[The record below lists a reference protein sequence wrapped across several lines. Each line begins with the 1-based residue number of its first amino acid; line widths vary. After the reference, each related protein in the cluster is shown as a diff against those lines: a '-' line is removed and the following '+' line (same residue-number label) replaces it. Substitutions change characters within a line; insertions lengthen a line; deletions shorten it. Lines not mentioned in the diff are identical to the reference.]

1 MMKRLLVVFSV
12 WLMLVQTAAAQSV
25 TVDGYGVDEN
35 AARRDA
41 ARQAVEQVAGTYIA
55 SKTLVENYT
64 TQLDE
69 IYAQAQG
76 FVTGMNII
84 TSGQDG
90 QAWHIR
96 AQVDVDTSADSKL
109 LSRLNTVA
117 LLNDPRIHVEILDK
131 ALEGAESHD
140 RLTEQALNDQL
151 LTVGFNHVV
160 SDDRPVDYRVLG
172 TSEVHAYAIKMPNG
186 QGGYNTMPLQ
196 SATAELTVRVV
207 DYATGSIVAT
217 FQTAGRGIDNSAAL
231 AENRAR
237 KDAAAKAAKELEA
250 KFKKTAMKIHQ
261 GITMTVKADSLEKVE
276 ELTQKMGNMAGVQKV
291 ILRSMEGG
299 TAIIDV
305 ESVQKPHVLARMLKE
320 IGLNI
325 YIAAI
330 GNSELKLSLH

>member
-1 MMKRLLVVFSV
+1 MKRLLVLLAV
-12 WLMLVQTAAAQSV
+12 WLMLVQTVAAQTV

-55 SKTLVENYT
+55 SKTLVENYV

-76 FVTGMNII
+76 FVTGMEVMS
-84 TSGQDG
+84 SGQEG
-90 QAWHIR
+90 QVWHIR

-131 ALEGAESHD
+131 ELGNGSSHD
-140 RLTEQALNDQL
+140 LLTEQALNEQL
-151 LTVGFNHVV
+151 LVVGFNHVV
-160 SDDRPVDYRVLG
+160 SDSRPVDYRVLG
-172 TSEVHAYAIKMPNG
+172 TSEVHAYAIKVPDG
-186 QGGYNTMPLQ
+186 QGGYNTTPLQ
-196 SATAELTVRVV
+196 SAAAELTVRVV

-217 FQTAGRGIDNSAAL
+217 FQTTGRGIDNSAAL
-231 AENRAR
+231 AGNRAR
-237 KDAAAKAAKELEA
+237 KEAAAQAAKELEA

-261 GITMTVKADSLEKVE
+261 GITLTVKADSLEKVE

-291 ILRSMEGG
+291 ILRSMDGG

-305 ESVQKPHVLARMLKE
+305 ESMQKPHVLARMLKE
-320 IGLNI
+320 LGLNI
-325 YIAAI
+325 YISAI
-330 GNSELKLSLH
+330 SNSELKLSLH